1 MLIALFGGFA
11 GIFEISRKEKGTV
24 MSGVAIATAL
34 MPPLCT
40 AGYGIA
46 SGKVLYFI
54 GASYLFFIN
63 CAFIILATY
72 FSVRYMKF
80 PSVKFADP
88 RSMKR
93 TKRLISAVVV
103 ILIVPSVLS
112 AVSVI
117 RQNNFDIAADD
128 FLKETVSIGDNYI
141 YNHNIEHHKG
151 SKLEI
156 FMAGP
161 PLTTEKKE
169 SLYERA
175 AGFGIGRDQLVI
187 TESTGNAGGNDM
199 NEEFLK
205 SLYDI
210 TNDEIQKREKLIAEL
225 EAELRKV
232 EDSEIPYGQI
242 AREIATQIPG
252 ITSLAILKGASVDMG
267 DDYTTEDKIY
277 VLISCGNGSAPNM
290 ERLREWLSVRLN
302 EENLYVM
309 EVDRNVIDGIK
320 EKDSK

>member
-1 MLIALFGGFA
+1 
-11 GIFEISRKEKGTV
+11 
-24 MSGVAIATAL
+24 
-34 MPPLCT
+34 
-40 AGYGIA
+40 
-46 SGKVLYFI
+46 
-54 GASYLFFIN
+54 
-63 CAFIILATY
+63 
-72 FSVRYMKF
+72 
-80 PSVKFADP
+80 
-88 RSMKR
+88 
-93 TKRLISAVVV
+93 
-103 ILIVPSVLS
+103 
-112 AVSVI
+112 
-117 RQNNFDIAADD
+117 
-128 FLKETVSIGDNYI
+128 
-141 YNHNIEHHKG
+141 
-151 SKLEI
+151 
-156 FMAGP
+156 
-161 PLTTEKKE
+161 
-169 SLYERA
+169 
-175 AGFGIGRDQLVI
+175 
-187 TESTGNAGGNDM
+187 M

-210 TNDEIQKREKLIAEL
+210 TNDEIQKRENLIAEL

-309 EVDRNVIDGIK
+309 KVDRNVIDGIK